1 MGSELLWYKAVI
13 HFVQSKW
20 LKTCIMSS
28 CMYNIISLIYEMFA
42 SRVSLWLARLK
53 SESFFL
59 FPAAVP
65 YPPTTRLTMKELY
78 EDGKPKVELLKS
90 HLVKEGR
97 LEEDAALRI
106 INDGANILRHEKCML
121 EVEAPITGR
130 VLHTWWL
137 TVRWHYKPVVIH
149 NQRLHPGC
157 GSHRI
162 FATPNAVRSQKN
174 TMPTSFL
181 IN

>member
-1 MGSELLWYKAVI
+1 MT
-13 HFVQSKW
+13 SKT
-20 LKTCIMSS
+20 K
-28 CMYNIISLIYEMFA
+28 
-42 SRVSLWLARLK
+42 K

-106 INDGANILRHEKCML
+106 INDGANILRNEKCML

-130 VLHTWWL
+130 VLHT
-137 TVRWHYKPVVIH
+137 
-149 NQRLHPGC
+149 
-157 GSHRI
+157 
-162 FATPNAVRSQKN
+162 
-174 TMPTSFL
+174 
-181 IN
+181 